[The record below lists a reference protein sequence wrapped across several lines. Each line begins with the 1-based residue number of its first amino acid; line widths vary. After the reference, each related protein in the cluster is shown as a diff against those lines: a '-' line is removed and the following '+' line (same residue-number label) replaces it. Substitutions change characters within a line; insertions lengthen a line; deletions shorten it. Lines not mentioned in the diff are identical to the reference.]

1 MKSFIK
7 QSDGQQRLYRL
18 LWLCF
23 IKIESQVYERNF
35 SNKADRSVIRSAP
48 FYSQPKES
56 LIFIANVSRKRNTEQ
71 KKLWTTN
78 ILLLLLC
85 FIVFFFHLF
94 FLILIYINTHSPTA
108 LAFRTKLSM
117 FFSLF
122 FLYPFLCSLF
132 STFQVRVIVLPVLPI
147 WTFLLPPIHLDQLS
161 GRKERKTLRREY
173 SDK

>member
-1 MKSFIK
+1 MTNDNINSHCHHHHLEISYIIAFCATEKKKDRMKSFIK

-71 KKLWTTN
+71 KKL
-78 ILLLLLC
+78 
-85 FIVFFFHLF
+85 
-94 FLILIYINTHSPTA
+94 
-108 LAFRTKLSM
+108 
-117 FFSLF
+117 
-122 FLYPFLCSLF
+122 
-132 STFQVRVIVLPVLPI
+132 
-147 WTFLLPPIHLDQLS
+147 
-161 GRKERKTLRREY
+161 
-173 SDK
+173 